1 VIGDIIASVFLLA
14 GAGLCLLA
22 GIGLHRFDDV
32 FARMHI
38 ATKPPT
44 LGLILL
50 SIGVGIEMAGHDIGS
65 DAKLVLIVLLA
76 LVTAPTAAQ
85 MMGRAAYR
93 SGNEL
98 APSTVLDELADHTPG
113 SANESNAPD
122 AADDHT

>member
-1 VIGDIIASVFLLA
+1 MIADVASAVFVLA

-44 LGLILL
+44 LGIISIAVGVAIELADDDPAAIAKVVLVILAALI
-50 SIGVGIEMAGHDIGS
+50 
-65 DAKLVLIVLLA
+65 
-76 LVTAPTAAQ
+76 TAPTAAQ
-85 MMGRAAYR
+85 MMSRAAYR

-98 APSTVLDELADHTPG
+98 AESTVVDELADRTGARDPAAGTTPDG
-113 SANESNAPD
+113 DGA
-122 AADDHT
+122 

>member
-1 VIGDIIASVFLLA
+1 MIGELLILA
-14 GAGLCLLA
+14 GSLLTLVA
-22 GIGLHRFDDV
+22 AIGMVRFDDV

-50 SIGVGIEMAGHDIGS
+50 AVGVGIELGGEDLGA
-65 DAKLVLIVLLA
+65 DAKIVLIVLLA
-76 LVTAPTAAQ
+76 LITAPTAAQ

-98 APSTVLDELADHTPG
+98 AASTVLDELADHPSTP
-113 SANESNAPD
+113 ADAPD
-122 AADDHT
+122 ESA

>member
-1 VIGDIIASVFLLA
+1 MIVDVIASVFLLA

-50 SIGVGIEMAGHDIGS
+50 AIGVGTRLAGHDLGA
-65 DAKLVLIVLLA
+65 DAKLILIILLA
-76 LVTAPTAAQ
+76 LITAPTAAQ

-98 APSTVLDELADHTPG
+98 APSTVLDELADHT
-113 SANESNAPD
+113 AR
-122 AADDHT
+122 ADSPEDPA